1 LQKILEIHS
10 PPRENGRLGGVGGLG
25 AAVNKGG
32 LSFLEQLKARKKPSD
47 LESANGSSMLN
58 ENMVGTTDGSR
69 CKSAVPLKPDC
80 GLSFLDQIKE
90 KRKVLE

>member
-1 LQKILEIHS
+1 
-10 PPRENGRLGGVGGLG
+10 
-25 AAVNKGG
+25 
-32 LSFLEQLKARKKPSD
+32 
-47 LESANGSSMLN
+47 MLN